1 MSMKPDLQPGTV
13 SRLRP
18 AASANRLTAS
28 SAWHR
33 VYILPKIQKVYRYLN
48 IRNIKVNLS
57 LKDCIVCICHFICYH

>member
-33 VYILPKIQKVYRYLN
+33 VYILPKIQKVCRYLN
-48 IRNIKVNLS
+48 IRNIKVIFL
-57 LKDCIVCICHFICYH
+57 